1 MAMAI
6 DNSIETEAQT
16 LIPPRS
22 RGERWNATGSVVAM
36 RVVVIAACVGLWQLA
51 SGRLVPDYA
60 ISNPGEVSKALWR
73 VISSAQGWTD
83 IQTTA
88 SEVVTGF
95 AIGVGLG
102 LAVGLI
108 LGSLALA
115 GRVLEPLVAAVNGI
129 PKIALAPLFL
139 LFFGIGQ
146 WSKIWI
152 AATGVAFVVFYNVY
166 LGLRLRE
173 RELVEIV
180 QVMGGKRR
188 HVLSFVTLPSLAAPF
203 VAALKTSGP
212 FAILGVIGGEFVA
225 SINGVGHELF
235 TASTNLDAPDEFAYL
250 IILVAMTLVL
260 NGVLSFLD
268 GFAQRRLGLA
278 PRRAPRRGRATRAA
292 HSETQTTRSRADRV

>member
-6 DNSIETEAQT
+6 ENSTEAQAEP
-16 LIPPRS
+16 LEPPRE
-22 RGERWNATGSVVAM
+22 RGERWRGTGAVVAM
-36 RVVVIAACVGLWQLA
+36 RVIVIAICIGLWQLA

-60 ISNPGEVSKALWR
+60 ISNPGEVSKALWH
-73 VISSAQGWTD
+73 VLGSAQGWTD

-108 LGSLALA
+108 LGSLTLA
-115 GRVLEPLVAAVNGI
+115 GRVLEPLIAAVNGI

-139 LFFGIGQ
+139 LFFGLGQ

-166 LGLRLRE
+166 LGLRLRQ

-188 HVLSFVTLPSLAAPF
+188 HVLSYVTLPSLASPF

-250 IILVAMTLVL
+250 IVLVAMTLVL
-260 NGVLSFLD
+260 NGLLSLLD
-268 GFAQRRLGLA
+268 GYAQKRLGLA
-278 PRRAPRRGRATRAA
+278 ARRSPRRAAAARAA
-292 HSETQTTRSRADRV
+292 HSDT